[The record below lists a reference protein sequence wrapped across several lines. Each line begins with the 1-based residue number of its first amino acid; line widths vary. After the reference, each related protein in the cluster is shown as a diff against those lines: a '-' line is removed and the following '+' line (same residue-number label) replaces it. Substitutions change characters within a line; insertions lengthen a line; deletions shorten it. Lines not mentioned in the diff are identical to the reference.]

1 MTISTLCI
9 RLPLLRGP
17 LPRAFAASRTAP
29 ESGPEETPESLFPKA
44 LRLWPGLP
52 GQPEDKGWHCPGE
65 YPFNPREAAA
75 CLEDLRH
82 LGDVALSGLNVG
94 ATAAGNA
101 RAARRASE
109 LALLEGLSGEDN
121 RAALAAETARR
132 TVIEREQAQK
142 ALLWAWLQEE
152 RLAELA
158 ALAHRWEGRASG
170 LAAALGVEEDEDESA
185 LSGSDHGLYAGIAL
199 DPGLI
204 PPWRLVAANA
214 AWFLPPEVPLLAE
227 GPMAEDLLENLA
239 FRPASRC
246 DGPWSQILGCT
257 PAEAEILT
265 ARAPLWRAMGRT
277 RPTNVA
283 ALDMERVWIIGR
295 GA

>member
-17 LPRAFAASRTAP
+17 LPDALAISRAVA

-52 GQPEDKGWHCPGE
+52 GQPENKGWHCPAD
-65 YPFNPREAAA
+65 YPFNPRQAAA
-75 CLEDLRH
+75 CLEDLRQ

-121 RAALAAETARR
+121 RTALAAETARR
-132 TVIEREQAQK
+132 TSIEREQAQK
-142 ALLWAWLQEE
+142 ALLWVWLQEE

-158 ALAHRWEGRASG
+158 ALARRWEDRAGG
-170 LAAALGVEEDEDESA
+170 LAAALGVEQDEDQSA
-185 LSGSDHGLYAGIAL
+185 LPGQDQSLYAGIAL

-227 GPMAEDLLENLA
+227 GPMAADLLENLT
-239 FRPASRC
+239 FRPASGY
-246 DGPWSQILGCT
+246 DEPWAQILGCT

-265 ARAPLWRAMGRT
+265 ASAPLWRAMGRT

-283 ALDMERVWIIGR
+283 ALDMERIWVIGR